1 MFDVKSILEFLEAT
15 NIFRPKIF
23 FRLWFLENLEKC
35 KYLISGKETDSSSQ
49 TLIISL
55 YPETQGSI

>member
-49 TLIISL
+49 TL
-55 YPETQGSI
+55 TF